1 MREMITMT
9 TGDQRRAWVLTKLL
23 CGELSVHEVAM
34 FLGLSE
40 RSVWRLRARF
50 AREGPAALVHGNRGR
65 ASSRRID
72 ETTRARVLALA
83 RTRYAGVN
91 DTHLAEL
98 LAEREGIDLSR
109 VTVRRILRAAGVPS
123 PRMRR
128 APRHRSRR
136 DRMAQAGLLVQV
148 DGSRHAWLEE
158 RGPRLTLVGG
168 IDDATGILT
177 GATFRDEEDTAG
189 YLVVLRDTVR
199 RHGVP
204 GAWYRD
210 RHGIFETPE
219 KMTLTLEEQL
229 ADTRTPTQLGRALA
243 ELGIGS
249 IAARSPQAKGRIER
263 AWGTLQDRLV
273 SELRLAGASDRE
285 SANRV
290 LARFLPRF
298 NRRFGVPAANPV
310 PAWRALPADV
320 RLERVCALRYRRVVA
335 GDGTV
340 RAGAT
345 ILQLPARPNG
355 RSRSGQRV
363 ELELRLDGRLV
374 VWDGERALV
383 TTEAPPDPVQL
394 RALAGAR
401 SQLGSAV
408 PSVGSSALPVATHPW
423 RRVKPGTKLYERQ
436 QRERLTGSLTR

>member
-1 MREMITMT
+1 MTMA
-9 TGDQRRAWVLTKLL
+9 DQRRAWVLAKLVG
-23 CGELSVHEVAM
+23 GELSVPEVAG

-50 AREGPAALVHGNRGR
+50 TREGPAALVHGNRGR
-65 ASSRRID
+65 ASSRRVG
-72 ETTRARVLALA
+72 EAVRARVVELA
-83 RTRYAGVN
+83 RTTFAGAN

-98 LAEREGIDLSR
+98 LAEHEGIELSR
-109 VTVRRILRAAGVPS
+109 VTVRRILRAGGIPS
-123 PRMRR
+123 PRKRR

-148 DGSRHAWLEE
+148 DGSRHDWLED

-177 GATFRDEEDTAG
+177 GATFRDQEDTAG

-199 RHGVP
+199 RHGIP

-219 KMTLTLEEQL
+219 RAPLTLEEQL

-273 SELRLAGASDRE
+273 IELRLAGACDRE

-290 LARFLPRF
+290 LARYLPRF
-298 NRRFGVPAANPV
+298 NRRFAVPAGDPV
-310 PAWRALPADV
+310 PAWRPLPSGV
-320 RLERVCALRYRRVVA
+320 RLERVCSLRYRRTVA

-345 ILQLPARPNG
+345 ILQLPARANG
-355 RSRSGQRV
+355 RSRTGQQV
-363 ELELRLDGRLV
+363 ELQLRLDGRIV
-374 VWDGERALV
+374 VWDGERDLV
-383 TTEAPPDPVQL
+383 TTPAPADPAQL
-394 RALAGAR
+394 RALEKARGELGTPVPTGAG
-401 SQLGSAV
+401 SI
-408 PSVGSSALPVATHPW
+408 HPW
-423 RRVKPGTKLYERQ
+423 RRVRAGTALYERQ
-436 QRERLTGSLTR
+436 RSERLTGSLTR